1 MRQVLR
7 VRDFMTTRLH
17 VVSPDADIMD
27 AASQLVVLNI
37 SGLLVVE
44 GDTLV
49 GMLTERDLIDV
60 ALKAGYH
67 DESGGQVRDFMS
79 SDVQTVEAEANLI
92 DLAEIFATQKY
103 RRFPVMDK
111 GRLAGLI
118 ARRDVLR
125 ALVSG
130 AWFRSNAQ

>member
-60 ALKAGYH
+60 ALKAK
-67 DESGGQVRDFMS
+67 
-79 SDVQTVEAEANLI
+79 EAEL
-92 DLAEIFATQKY
+92 LE
-103 RRFPVMDK
+103 V
-111 GRLAGLI
+111 
-118 ARRDVLR
+118 
-125 ALVSG
+125 
-130 AWFRSNAQ
+130 

>member
-1 MRQVLR
+1 MQVLR
-7 VRDFMTTRLH
+7 VRDFMTTKLH
-17 VVSPDADIMD
+17 VVTPDADIMD
-27 AASQLVVLNI
+27 AASQLVELNI

-67 DESGGQVRDFMS
+67 DESGGQVRDYMS
-79 SDVQTVEAEANLI
+79 GDVQTVEADANLI
-92 DLAEIFATQKY
+92 DIAEIFATQKF
-103 RRFPVMDK
+103 RRFPVMEN

-130 AWFRSNAQ
+130 AWFTSHAR